1 MSGPEG
7 KTWRVAGAGYEPKGS
22 FTLNEKEISVNEH
35 KPLQQMLLFGAL
47 CNNSNI
53 EKRDGEY
60 VLDGDPTEE
69 RCSPRQEK
77 AVFQRSLLN
86 QTTGWS
92 KNFRLILHG
101 K

>member
-1 MSGPEG
+1 MESGRG
-7 KTWRVAGAGYEPKGS
+7 NGYEPKGS

-60 VLDGDPTEE
+60 VLDGDPTEGAL
-69 RCSPRQEK
+69 RSPRQEK

-86 QTTGWS
+86 QTTG
-92 KNFRLILHG
+92 
-101 K
+101 